1 MRDCFQIFCRKAAVK
16 GCSKYF
22 CYPQLLFAMI
32 NDRSEGHFWFERK
45 RIKIIPE
52 KLFIKQMLNIF
63 HKFKNVGDIRFW
75 PCHIW
80 CWTPTPQMES
90 VVAWCWLCVY
100 SAATDAGVKVHTVF
114 GLLQA
119 GWSTVAV
126 EGGALGVRYQLSGT
140 GAGMPDP
147 CRVFVTQSD
156 FYYTNPRLLWTKHNT

>member
-1 MRDCFQIFCRKAAVK
+1 MWET
-16 GCSKYF
+16 
-22 CYPQLLFAMI
+22 LNFA
-32 NDRSEGHFWFERK
+32 
-45 RIKIIPE
+45 
-52 KLFIKQMLNIF
+52 
-63 HKFKNVGDIRFW
+63 
-75 PCHIW
+75 
-80 CWTPTPQMES
+80 QMES

-100 SAATDAGVKVHTVF
+100 SATDADAGVKVHTVF

-147 CRVFVTQSD
+147 CRVFVTQLD

>member
-1 MRDCFQIFCRKAAVK
+1 MWETLGFGHAIFDAEH
-16 GCSKYF
+16 
-22 CYPQLLFAMI
+22 QLPRW
-32 NDRSEGHFWFERK
+32 NK
-45 RIKIIPE
+45 
-52 KLFIKQMLNIF
+52 
-63 HKFKNVGDIRFW
+63 
-75 PCHIW
+75 
-80 CWTPTPQMES
+80 
-90 VVAWCWLCVY
+90 WLCVY